1 MILQEKFKIEEKINA
16 TELYQLSKDAHVRLI
31 KRALPMLSKNEIK
44 EIKQNTEKISYW
56 PQRKPDDG
64 LINLDGSIYEAE
76 LLIRAVT
83 KPYPGA
89 FFLKKKKDNCL
100 EV

>member
-1 MILQEKFKIEEKINA
+1 M
-16 TELYQLSKDAHVRLI
+16 
-31 KRALPMLSKNEIK
+31 
-44 EIKQNTEKISYW
+44 YW

-89 FFLKKKKDNCL
+89 FFFEKEKKIIVWKSKVLKSKKNIKENQKKLSFFDGLLLL
-100 EV
+100 EDFDIE